1 MGKRRYHKKKVKIK
15 LYRINGQIKAPKVK
29 LIDHKKNLI
38 GIIDTTQA
46 LKMAYEQELDLVE
59 VSPKENPPV
68 AKILKYGKF
77 KYSLEKKKQKS
88 KTKKVETKGIRLN
101 LNMAVHDIS
110 TRAKQAEKFIKR
122 GSKLQ
127 VEMILKGREMAH
139 VSRAFEQIKD
149 FINKLSVMVE
159 TAQHP
164 IKKGRRIIAILQ
176 PKKIS

>member
-1 MGKRRYHKKKVKIK
+1 MGKRRYRKKIVNIK
-15 LYRINGQIKAPKVK
+15 LFRINGQIKAPKVK
-29 LIDHKKNLI
+29 LIDSQKNLI

-68 AKILKYGKF
+68 AKILKYSKF
-77 KYSLEKKKQKS
+77 KYGLEKKKQKN
-88 KTKKVETKGIRLN
+88 KTKKTGTKGIRLN
-101 LNMAVHDIS
+101 LNMAAHDIS
-110 TRAKQAEKFIKR
+110 TRVKQAEKFIKR

-149 FINKLSVMVE
+149 FVNKLLDIVE
-159 TAQHP
+159 IAQHP
-164 IKKGRRIIAILQ
+164 NKKGRRIIVILQ
-176 PKKIS
+176 PKKTS